1 MSWCIDAPRPSAET
15 AEGAIGMWQQADGP
29 AAFLTFD
36 MGFVDPVTALLVAMV
51 AAEFLDSIA
60 AESAR

>member
-1 MSWCIDAPRPSAET
+1 
-15 AEGAIGMWQQADGP
+15 MWQQADGP